1 MLQRTWKLAK
11 DMETGRV
18 VVDGYFD
25 VRKCCGSPRGGMRN
39 FKWPLKYLSWEVVS
53 TVDWKG
59 KKAATGI

>member
-1 MLQRTWKLAK
+1 
-11 DMETGRV
+11 METGRV

-25 VRKCCGSPRGGMRN
+25 VHKCCGSPRGEMRN
-39 FKWPLKYLSWEVVS
+39 FKWPLKYLSLEVVS